1 MVDSH
6 CGIVL
11 LYIDNYFKVLDF
23 IEWLK
28 EYYPEKAT
36 FLTNKF

>member
-11 LYIDNYFKVLDF
+11 LYIDNYNKV
-23 IEWLK
+23 
-28 EYYPEKAT
+28 
-36 FLTNKF
+36 NKISTMLQMY